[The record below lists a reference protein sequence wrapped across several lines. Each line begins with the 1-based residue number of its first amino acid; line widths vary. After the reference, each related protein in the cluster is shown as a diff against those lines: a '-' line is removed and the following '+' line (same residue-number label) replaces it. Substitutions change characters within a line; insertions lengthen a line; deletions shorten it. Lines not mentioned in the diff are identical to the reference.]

1 MTDEIVSEMK
11 QSLSGD
17 VAMALKLDVLLKIL
31 NQTKMRKDEQ
41 EEELTVIHNT
51 QENLMY

>member
-1 MTDEIVSEMK
+1 MAGDASMT
-11 QSLSGD
+11 
-17 VAMALKLDVLLKIL
+17 LKLEALLKIL